1 MFDISKNS
9 YHFTSY
15 LYINYEVIIDYVKN
29 LLLKLKAENT
39 HNNIEVKKPFI
50 LINSDFFKFL
60 KLNDTIEITF
70 VSKKNIKVLFKLSK
84 DNLSKNCDKNISI
97 NGYAVDLI
105 TKTYNFNPIK
115 EKILVHKMSPEN
127 ISLSKIVI
135 ELSEYAPRS
144 ELFNITLN
152 MLNDTVIKGQEIY
165 NKDKKIIGVIS
176 KLSNDSF
183 SGLVTSS
190 TTFTLNSLNSDIY
203 LMFDISKNSYHYTS
217 YLYINYEVIIDYVKN
232 LLLKLKAENTH
243 HNIHIIFYIRIF
255 FKSKKDYTIY
265 NFIRKAYDEQ
275 ANMIYYH
282 FDIYDKIETFNVEN
296 VEINEVIYKMNR
308 VYQIYDKI
316 QSYAH
321 QKKNFENL
329 NQFLFHIRDNLQYP
343 ITEEEKRL
351 LLLNKDILSFSF
363 EGYELPYKESKNNR
377 ECFALED
384 NIFTDVENFEIS
396 GFNEIAIFEALFFDI
411 DLIAKNKNKKYNPLI
426 NIVLS
431 APSFPYYCEA
441 LSDKVNS
448 SINEEYIHLIFTFL
462 CQKKCVSGKINPE
475 YYINIGNKKAKVND
489 DYLVLDN
496 KLSEIPPW
504 CKIYYITHASLYDNL
519 HKYKMK
525 YKNFLSD
532 KNISSIYKLKNL
544 EIFDEKYKLN
554 ILNMNL
560 EPNDNT
566 DKFNINKNIN
576 STSEIINLGINTLS
590 LKKEL
595 YLEDILQIYSIKK
608 TCPDKSKDNQS
619 GIFFNE
625 ENDYLRISSSNN
637 DSSNI
642 HSQNDERE
650 ESILNDPLDNNDKNG
665 FENSYNDGGID
676 ALEYLFT
683 HVTVPFFLEK
693 RNKNRI
699 EPDIV
704 KCYSTKK
711 NKNLI
716 LKRIDRNFNLIIE
729 NDSDETLNLIKNM
742 INNPTEFNEKFL
754 MTNRKVLNILE
765 FKTFQTDVLQYN
777 IQRKDLFF
785 TYNYLVSNSI
795 NGSVFQKTNKQVKKI
810 SLQDMDNNLID

>member
-1 MFDISKNS
+1 MSRKIKREDHRQITQHILG
-9 YHFTSY
+9 Y
-15 LYINYEVIIDYVKN
+15 
-29 LLLKLKAENT
+29 
-39 HNNIEVKKPFI
+39 NNIEVKKPFI
-50 LINSDFFKFL
+50 LINSDFFKSL
-60 KLNDTIEITF
+60 KLNDTIEIIF
-70 VSKKNIKVLFKLSK
+70 VTKKNIKVLFKLSK
-84 DNLSKNCDKNISI
+84 ENLSKNCDKNISI

-105 TKTYNFNPIK
+105 TKAYNFNPIK
-115 EKILVHKMSPEN
+115 EKIRLHKISPEN
-127 ISLSKIVI
+127 ISLSEIVI

-176 KLSNDSF
+176 KLSNNSF
-183 SGLVTSS
+183 SGLVNSA
-190 TTFTLNSLNSDIY
+190 TTFTLYSLNSDIY

-255 FKSKKDYTIY
+255 FKSKSDYTKKY
-265 NFIRKAYDEQ
+265 NFIRKAIDEE
-275 ANMIYYH
+275 ANNIYYH

-296 VEINEVIYKMNR
+296 VEINEILYKMNR
-308 VYQIYDKI
+308 VYQIYEKI
-316 QSYAH
+316 QSFSH

-329 NQFLFHIRDNLQYP
+329 NQFLFHIRENLQYP
-343 ITEEEKRL
+343 ISGEEKQIL
-351 LLLNKDILSFSF
+351 SINKDILSFSF
-363 EGYELPYKESKNNR
+363 EGYELPYKESKNNK
-377 ECFALED
+377 ECFPLD
-384 NIFTDVENFEIS
+384 NNIFLDVENFEIS

-411 DLIAKNKNKKYNPLI
+411 GLIEKNKKNKNKKYNPLI

-431 APSFPYYCEA
+431 APTFPYYCEA

-462 CQKKCVSGKINPE
+462 CQKNCVSGKRNPE
-475 YYINIGNKKAKVND
+475 YYKNIGNKKAKVNS
-489 DYLVLDN
+489 DYLILDN
-496 KLSEIPPW
+496 KLCEIPPW

-525 YKNFLSD
+525 YKNFISD

-544 EIFDEKYKLN
+544 EIFDEKFKLN
-554 ILNMNL
+554 ILNINL
-560 EPNDNT
+560 EPNDNS
-566 DKFNINKNIN
+566 DKINNNNNNIN
-576 STSEIINLGINTLS
+576 STPEIVNLGLNTLS

-595 YLEDILQIYSIKK
+595 NLEDILQIYSIKK
-608 TCPDKSKDNQS
+608 IYPDKSKDNQS
-619 GIFFNE
+619 GIFLNE
-625 ENDYLRISSSNN
+625 ENEYLRISSSNN

-642 HSQNDERE
+642 HSQNDEKE
-650 ESILNDPLDNNDKNG
+650 ESILNDPLDNNDKTG
-665 FENSYNDGGID
+665 FENRYNGEDID

-683 HVTVPFFLEK
+683 HVPVPFFLEK
-693 RNKNRI
+693 RKQNRI

-716 LKRIDRNFNLIIE
+716 LKRIDQNFNLIIE
-729 NDSDETLNLIKNM
+729 NERDETLNLIKNM
-742 INNPTEFNEKFL
+742 INNLSEFNEKFL

-785 TYNYLVSNSI
+785 TYYYLVSNSI
-795 NGSVFQKTNKQVKKI
+795 NGSVFLKTNKQVKKI
-810 SLQDMDNNLID
+810 SLQDMDNNLTD

>member
-1 MFDISKNS
+1 MSRKIKRENHRQISHHILG
-9 YHFTSY
+9 Y
-15 LYINYEVIIDYVKN
+15 
-29 LLLKLKAENT
+29 
-39 HNNIEVKKPFI
+39 NNIEVKKPFI

-70 VSKKNIKVLFKLSK
+70 VSKKHIKVLFKLSK
-84 DNLSKNCDKNISI
+84 ENLSKNCDKNISI

-115 EKILVHKMSPEN
+115 EKILVHKMNPEN

-255 FKSKKDYTIY
+255 FKSKKDYTTY
-265 NFIRKAYDEQ
+265 NFIRKAYDEET
-275 ANMIYYH
+275 NMIYYH

-321 QKKNFENL
+321 QKKNFKNL
-329 NQFLFHIRDNLQYP
+329 NQFLFYIRDNLQYP

-377 ECFALED
+377 ECFALDD
-384 NIFTDVENFEIS
+384 NIFLDVENFEIS

-448 SINEEYIHLIFTFL
+448 SINEEYIHLTFTFL

-519 HKYKMK
+519 HKYTMK

-566 DKFNINKNIN
+566 DKFKINNNIN
-576 STSEIINLGINTLS
+576 STPEMINLGINTLS

-625 ENDYLRISSSNN
+625 ENDYLRSSSSNN

-683 HVTVPFFLEK
+683 HVPVPFFLEI

-704 KCYSTKK
+704 KCYSTRK
-711 NKNLI
+711 NRNLI

-729 NDSDETLNLIKNM
+729 NERDETLNLIKNM
-742 INNPTEFNEKFL
+742 INNPSEFNEKFL

-795 NGSVFQKTNKQVKKI
+795 NGSVFQKTNKQIKKI

>member
-1 MFDISKNS
+1 MSRKIKRENHRQISHHILG
-9 YHFTSY
+9 Y
-15 LYINYEVIIDYVKN
+15 
-29 LLLKLKAENT
+29 
-39 HNNIEVKKPFI
+39 NNIEVKKPFI

-127 ISLSKIVI
+127 ISLSEIVI

-265 NFIRKAYDEQ
+265 NFIRKVYDEQ

-742 INNPTEFNEKFL
+742 INNPTEFNEKFI

>member
-1 MFDISKNS
+1 MSRKIKRENHRQISQHILG
-9 YHFTSY
+9 Y
-15 LYINYEVIIDYVKN
+15 
-29 LLLKLKAENT
+29 
-39 HNNIEVKKPFI
+39 NNIEVKKPFI

-265 NFIRKAYDEQ
+265 NFIRKTYDEQ

-431 APSFPYYCEA
+431 TPSFPYYCEA

-560 EPNDNT
+560 EPNDDT

-576 STSEIINLGINTLS
+576 STPEIINLGINTLS

>member
-1 MFDISKNS
+1 MSRKIKRENHRQISQHILG
-9 YHFTSY
+9 Y
-15 LYINYEVIIDYVKN
+15 
-29 LLLKLKAENT
+29 
-39 HNNIEVKKPFI
+39 NNIEVKKPFI

-70 VSKKNIKVLFKLSK
+70 VSKKHIKVLFKLSK

-265 NFIRKAYDEQ
+265 NFIRKVYDEQ

-576 STSEIINLGINTLS
+576 STPEIINLGINTLS

-742 INNPTEFNEKFL
+742 INNPTEFNEKFI

-810 SLQDMDNNLID
+810 SLQDMDNNLIE

>member
-1 MFDISKNS
+1 MSRKIKRENHRQISQHILG
-9 YHFTSY
+9 Y
-15 LYINYEVIIDYVKN
+15 
-29 LLLKLKAENT
+29 
-39 HNNIEVKKPFI
+39 NNIEVKKPFI

-84 DNLSKNCDKNISI
+84 ENLSKNCDKNISI

-742 INNPTEFNEKFL
+742 INNPTEFNEKFI

>member
-1 MFDISKNS
+1 MSRKIKRENHRQISQHILG
-9 YHFTSY
+9 Y
-15 LYINYEVIIDYVKN
+15 
-29 LLLKLKAENT
+29 
-39 HNNIEVKKPFI
+39 NNIEVKKPFI

-431 APSFPYYCEA
+431 TPSFPYYCEA

-560 EPNDNT
+560 EPNDDT

-576 STSEIINLGINTLS
+576 STPEIINLGINTLS

>member
-1 MFDISKNS
+1 MSRKIKRENHRQISQHILG
-9 YHFTSY
+9 Y
-15 LYINYEVIIDYVKN
+15 
-29 LLLKLKAENT
+29 
-39 HNNIEVKKPFI
+39 NNIEVKKPFI

-431 APSFPYYCEA
+431 TPSFPYYCEA

-576 STSEIINLGINTLS
+576 STPEIINLGINTLS